1 MKEHIFCQFL
11 VVMMLLS
18 ASQIQG
24 ERCHDSGIEGLRAC
38 AYSIY
43 KRLPTPPRPYEDCCT
58 QVRLAGMQ
66 CVCEAISTK
75 VIEDAIDIKKL
86 VNVAAVCGRPL
97 APGSQC
103 GRFLVPGGMM
113 RHHD

>member
-24 ERCHDSGIEGLRAC
+24 DQRCHDAGIEGLRAC

-43 KRLPTPPRPYEDCCT
+43 KRLPPPPRPSEDCCT
-58 QVRLAGMQ
+58 NVRLAGMK

-75 VIEDAIDIKKL
+75 VIEDAIDIKKF
-86 VNVAAVCGRPL
+86 VNVAAACGSPL

-103 GRFLVPGGMM
+103 GRFVIPAPVA
-113 RHHD
+113 